1 MLLAA
6 DKRFLHQW
14 PPFWDKHN
22 PVSYSWSSSWHR
34 VEESRLF
41 QENVHLWWTASCNV
55 TKQLLVQNKASVLL
69 KRFDFE
75 NWRAGNHTNIRIYI
89 NFQVLLICVV
99 INTIL
104 FCQII
109 CCEN

>member
-1 MLLAA
+1 MLVAA

-41 QENVHLWWTASCNV
+41 HENVYLWWTASCNV

-75 NWRAGNHTNIRIYI
+75 NWRAFMRIYI